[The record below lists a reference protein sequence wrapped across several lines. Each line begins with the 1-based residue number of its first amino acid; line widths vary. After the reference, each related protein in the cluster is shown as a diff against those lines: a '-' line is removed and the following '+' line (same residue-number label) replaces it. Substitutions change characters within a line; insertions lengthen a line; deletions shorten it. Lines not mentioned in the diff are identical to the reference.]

1 MSQAGVQHE
10 VATPDSTS
18 STFGQRMLGAAR
30 LDGATF
36 DEIARSPNA
45 LGQAAAVVALAAV
58 ASSFASPE
66 RTTTLTAVFG
76 ALAIASA
83 WLLGAGLLWVGARQQ
98 VPYAMLL
105 RTVGFA
111 MTPLT
116 LVVLEVVPLGPG
128 RYVVAL
134 LSTALFVAALVVG
147 TRQALRVSVG
157 TAALLCA
164 PLLIL
169 CVLLPAML
177 QYLASLLGV

>member
-1 MSQAGVQHE
+1 MSQAGVQPE
-10 VATPDSTS
+10 VATPDSAS

-30 LDGATF
+30 LDGSTY

-66 RTTTLTAVFG
+66 HTTLG
-76 ALAIASA
+76 ALFNALAKAGA
-83 WLLGAGLLWVGARQQ
+83 WLFGAGLLWVGARQQ

-164 PLLIL
+164 PVLIL